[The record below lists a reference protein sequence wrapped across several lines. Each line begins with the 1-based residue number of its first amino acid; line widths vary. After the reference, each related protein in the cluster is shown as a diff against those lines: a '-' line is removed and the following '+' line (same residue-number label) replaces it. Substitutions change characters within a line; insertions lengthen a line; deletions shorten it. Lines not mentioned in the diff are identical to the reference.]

1 MRKFVFR
8 VADCEPHRFEREAH
22 KMRDQLILS
31 GFDIS
36 QQDLIMAW
44 EAYSLSSSATWI
56 SAGNLDGD
64 EIIDRIST
72 YLEEVEGPS
81 DPSF

>member
-1 MRKFVFR
+1 
-8 VADCEPHRFEREAH
+8 
-22 KMRDQLILS
+22 MRDQLILS

-56 SAGNLDGD
+56 SAENLDGE

-81 DPSF
+81 YPSF